1 MPLPSSAT
9 PIAELDR
16 TRPAMIIK
24 FDDNPLHHGTLGAIR
39 SLGRAG
45 VPVHVVHESRAL
57 PAGRSRYVRSEN
69 AWPADLDGPADAV
82 AVLGELASEV
92 GGRPVL
98 LPVDDV
104 GAVFLSEHADTL
116 ADAYDL
122 PQQPPNLARG
132 LIDKHNLAL
141 MCADEGVPHPR
152 TIRPRSWDEF
162 RTAEPPGG
170 RWPVVV
176 KRIAPWVPSVPG
188 LSSTSIAR
196 SRADLSR
203 LAGHATTDD
212 PGLLLQEY
220 LPPSPEGDWFFH
232 GYYDAAG
239 TIRFSG
245 TGVKRRSWPP
255 HSGSTVFGQSVS
267 DLQVLA
273 QADALLYPVGYS
285 GIVDVDLRLDPGTG
299 RYHVLDVNPRMG
311 AQHRLFESAAGIDL
325 VRALHLD
332 LTGRAFGSQTA
343 LEGRTFLAENL
354 EPAATWRYIRDGVLD
369 AATWWRSLRSV
380 DEFAWLAGDDLAP
393 FAAMILRSAGE
404 GLRHRHPALGRRRD
418 HRPSLATR
426 IVHHEVGK
434 PPCPDSPER
443 STR

>member
-1 MPLPSSAT
+1 MHLPSSAT

-16 TRPAMIIK
+16 TRPVVIIK

-45 VPVHVVHESRAL
+45 VPVHVIHERRAL

-69 AWPADLDGPADAV
+69 AWPATLSGPGDAV
-82 AVLGELASEV
+82 AVLSELASEV

-98 LPVDDV
+98 LPVDDA
-104 GAVFLSEHADTL
+104 GAVFMSEQ
-116 ADAYDL
+116 ADALVDMYDF
-122 PQQPPNLARG
+122 PRQPPNLARS
-132 LIDKHNLAL
+132 LIDKHSLARI
-141 MCADEGVPHPR
+141 CADKDIPHPR

-162 RTAEPPGG
+162 LAAEPPGG
-170 RWPVVV
+170 LWPVVV
-176 KRIAPWVPSVPG
+176 KRVAPWVPSVPG
-188 LSSTSIAR
+188 LPSTSIAR
-196 SRADLSR
+196 SRDDLNR
-203 LAGHATTDD
+203 LPAHATTDE

-220 LPPSPEGDWFFH
+220 LPPSPKGDWFFH

-239 TIRFSG
+239 TVRFSG

-255 HSGSTVFGQSVS
+255 YSGSTVLGQCVS

-273 QADALLYPVGYS
+273 QADALLYPAGYS
-285 GIVDVDLRLDPGTG
+285 GIVDVDLRFDPGTG

-311 AQHRLFESAAGIDL
+311 AQHRLFQSAAGVDV

-332 LTGRAFGSQTA
+332 LTGRALGTQIA
-343 LEGRTFLAENL
+343 LDGRTFLAENL
-354 EPAATWRYIRDGVLD
+354 DPAAARRYIRDGVLD

-380 DEFAWLAGDDLAP
+380 DEFAWVAGDDPVP
-393 FAAMILRSAGE
+393 FASMILRSARE
-404 GLRHRHPALGRRRD
+404 GFRHRYPALHRRRD
-418 HRPSLATR
+418 QRPPLASR

-434 PPCPDSPER
+434 PPCPDAPER
-443 STR
+443 SAR